1 MKAPF
6 SVRIKDPSK
15 AFQVNEDPKK
25 LDYMY
30 ETFLGP
36 GGKDVL
42 DDDLKWLAVT
52 HKSFDQG
59 RRGFNDRLAFF
70 GRRILELQTNLVLL
84 SSPVRGSTSDTGREF
99 RHPALEGL
107 KNIHN
112 QPLSKVLTIPRLASL
127 ASAVGIPG
135 VTQWKPRFPDNLPA
149 SGFDIVMTGSLY
161 GIIGAISLHRGGDVA
176 NRVAKENV
184 LKRLGI
190 F

>member
-1 MKAPF
+1 MASKSTIRSFGTLTRPARRRCACTSPSSNIQSFHTTTSRLQESYEQRHEERPRWSYTPERMKAPF

-70 GRRILELQTNLVLL
+70 GMPIEDVSPRVLGADYFSRTTDTRAANQSC
-84 SSPVRGSTSDTGREF
+84 SSIFSRSRF
-99 RHPALEGL
+99 
-107 KNIHN
+107 N
-112 QPLSKVLTIPRLASL
+112 Q
-127 ASAVGIPG
+127 
-135 VTQWKPRFPDNLPA
+135 
-149 SGFDIVMTGSLY
+149 
-161 GIIGAISLHRGGDVA
+161 
-176 NRVAKENV
+176 
-184 LKRLGI
+184 
-190 F
+190 